1 LSIAFPQSHFTLR
14 LGDNSDTLGSIRT
27 TPMIAL
33 ELYVN
38 DKKVATAAVEHGVI
52 SAIINWIRLRHDGG
66 SWHSGVSIAGLD
78 DTTSEHLK
86 WFRQDL
92 VVGDEIR
99 IKLVETDQIDTPIE
113 REPK

>member
-1 LSIAFPQSHFTLR
+1 
-14 LGDNSDTLGSIRT
+14 
-27 TPMIAL
+27 MIAI

-38 DKKVATAAVEHGVI
+38 DKKVTTAAVEHGVM
-52 SAIINWIRLRHDGG
+52 SAIVNWVRLRQDGD

-92 VVGDEIR
+92 AVGDEVRIR
-99 IKLVETDQIDTPIE
+99 LVESDKIDSPIE
-113 REPK
+113 REQNKPK

>member
-1 LSIAFPQSHFTLR
+1 MSIAFPQSHFTLR
-14 LGDNSDTLGSIRT
+14 VGGNSATLGSIRT
-27 TPMIAL
+27 TTMIAL

-52 SAIINWIRLRHDGG
+52 SAIINWMRLRHDGG

-92 VVGDEIR
+92 VVGDEVR